1 MSISKFIKN
10 FIAIIGASAA
20 IMALQ
25 TAHAED
31 LTGAGAT
38 FPYPIYA
45 KWADAY
51 KKSSGNG
58 LNYQS
63 VGSGAGIKQIKSKTV
78 DFGASDMPLKADE
91 LEAAGLIQFPAIMG
105 GLVPVVNLEGVPAG
119 KMKLTGDVIANIYLG
134 KITKWNAPEIIA
146 LNPDLKLPAED
157 ITVVHRSDGS
167 GSTFLWTDYLSKVN
181 AEFKTVVGSS
191 TAVKWPVGLGGKGNE
206 GVAASV
212 LNVKGAIGYVEYAY
226 VKKNKMIYALVKNK
240 DGNFVEPSD
249 DTFKAAAAGAEWAKS
264 PGYYV
269 ILTNQ
274 SGKAAWPIT
283 GASFILMYKQQADAA
298 KGKEVL
304 KFFDWSFKNG
314 EAMANELDYVAMP
327 PAVIKLVQETWKND
341 VKDAAGKAIW

>member
-1 MSISKFIKN
+1 MSLLTPFKNLILVASAISAFASISTAN
-10 FIAIIGASAA
+10 AA
-20 IMALQ
+20 
-25 TAHAED
+25 D

-51 KKSSGNG
+51 KKSTGNG

-63 VGSGAGIKQIKSKTV
+63 IGSGAGIKQIKAKNV
-78 DFGASDMPLKADE
+78 DFGASDMPLKEDE

-105 GLVPVVNLEGVPAG
+105 GLVPVVNLDGVPAG
-119 KMKLTGDVIANIYLG
+119 KMKLTGDVLAGIYLG
-134 KITKWNAPEIIA
+134 KITKWNAPEITA
-146 LNPDLKLPAED
+146 LNPDLKLPATD

-181 AEFKTVVGSS
+181 AEFKSTVGSS

-212 LNVKGAIGYVEYAY
+212 MGVKGTIGYVEYAY
-226 VKKNKMIYALVKNK
+226 VKKNKMTYAQLKNK

-249 DTFKAAAAGAEWAKS
+249 DSFKAAAAGADWAKA
-264 PGYYV
+264 PGFNV
-269 ILTNQ
+269 VLTNQ
-274 SGKAAWPIT
+274 AGKGSWPVT

-298 KGKEVL
+298 KAKEVL
-304 KFFDWSFKNG
+304 QFFDWAYKNG
-314 EAMANELDYVAMP
+314 ESMATELDYVAMP
-327 PAVIKLVQETWKND
+327 ASVVKLVQATWKSD
-341 VKDAAGKAIW
+341 IKDSTGKSIW